1 MLGFSAFGFGF
12 TILGGQGFR
21 VPVEALVQ
29 GRASAITLGICFVL
43 STVYCALVFWNS
55 GFSVFFFLLN
65 VPFLVSQSRK
75 AVFRWA
81 YQGIYFVCLGF
92 KV

>member
-55 GFSVFFFLLN
+55 GFSVFFVKRPFFGLAESKSG
-65 VPFLVSQSRK
+65 VPLGVPGHILC
-75 AVFRWA
+75 VFR
-81 YQGIYFVCLGF
+81 V
-92 KV
+92 